1 MDVPIN
7 VIAERATLLVDI
19 YCPQGGSYLSIPIQF
34 FGLAALMGAG
44 TA

>member
-19 YCPQGGSYLSIPIQF
+19 HCPRGGSLLTIPIQF
-34 FGLAALMGAG
+34 SGLAALMGAG